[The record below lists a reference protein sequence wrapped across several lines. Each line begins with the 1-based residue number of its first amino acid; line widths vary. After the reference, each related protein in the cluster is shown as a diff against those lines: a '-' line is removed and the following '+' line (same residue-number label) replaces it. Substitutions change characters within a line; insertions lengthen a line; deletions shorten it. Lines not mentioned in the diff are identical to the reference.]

1 MKNASMKNIRGVFF
15 MTLTYCLCVSESLNP
30 IKENAFSF
38 YC

>member
-1 MKNASMKNIRGVFF
+1 MKNASNIFHRGVFF
-15 MTLTYCLCVSESLNP
+15 MTLTYCLCVSASLNP